1 LPRCKLAE
9 MAQSPLPPDWP
20 FRAHA
25 RQARARPHD
34 WCVIDH
40 GAGPEVLLLHGAGA
54 SGHSFRHLIPAL
66 SGWRV
71 IVPDL
76 PGQGF
81 TRAGSRSRFG
91 IEPMAEDLARLLA
104 QEGWAPKVVIG
115 HSAGA
120 ALGLQLSTLIPLQAV
135 VGINAALGQFEG
147 AAGFLFPLLARALS
161 VTPFVPSLVSRMW
174 GNEAKVRSLLAGTGS
189 PLDDA
194 GVAQYLALVRRADHV
209 DGTLGMM
216 AQWRIDRLMA
226 RAPQLTV
233 RTLLLATAGDRIVP
247 PRISRRAAEMLPRAE
262 YLELPSLGHLA
273 HEEDAGLVAAAISGW
288 LVGTASADGPAR
300 T

>member
-1 LPRCKLAE
+1 
-9 MAQSPLPPDWP
+9 MSNTLPPDWP
-20 FRAHA
+20 FRADA
-25 RQARARPHD
+25 TQVRARPHD

-40 GAGPEVLLLHGAGA
+40 GVGPTLLLLHGAGA

-66 SGWRV
+66 VGWRC

-91 IEPMAEDLARLLA
+91 IEPMAEDLAALLA
-104 QEGWAPKVVIG
+104 QQGWQPEVVIG

-120 ALGLQLSTLIPLQAV
+120 ALALQLSTLIPLRAV
-135 VGINAALGQFEG
+135 VGINAALGQFDG

-161 VTPFVPSLVSRMW
+161 ATPFVPSVVSRLW
-174 GNEAKVRSLLAGTGS
+174 GTEAKVRSLLQGTGS
-189 PLDDA
+189 DLEDA
-194 GVAQYLALVRRADHV
+194 GVAQYLTLVRKAAHV

-226 RAPQLTV
+226 RTPQLTA

-247 PRISRRAAEMLPRAE
+247 PRISKHAAALLPRAD
-262 YLELPSLGHLA
+262 YLELPGLGHLA
-273 HEEDAGLVAAAISGW
+273 HEEDAAAIVQAINGW
-288 LVGTASADGPAR
+288 LKR
-300 T
+300 